1 VEGTAAL
8 VPLPA
13 LRHPDVSALRQEALA
28 ALVRAD
34 RFSSESRWQDCVDV
48 LARVRLPATSAPD
61 LALRLLHCEAWARM
75 YLGDLETADA
85 QCERARA
92 LVEREAFDDTDRAE
106 ALFRLGACRLKA
118 SRIGNA
124 VALFSEALRLTQ
136 AGGPRRDRVRARAY
150 EWRARCYATQ
160 RDWDAAQS
168 DAELALEL
176 AESLKDVKLQALA
189 TMQCSV
195 VAERRGKVRLALFY
209 ADEARQ
215 LASEC
220 GDRQTEARLLNNLG
234 GLSFLAGDAEPAV
247 AYIKQAFALFLE
259 IGNDADAA
267 QAVSSLA
274 QIHLRLGAPIL
285 AEEQARHALSILDGR
300 NDYLEER
307 GNAHLVLGGAL
318 LGQESAHEALAEFAT
333 AERLFLRLGS
343 KSYLA
348 AAWTAEGDAYAEL
361 GDTEAAAALYR
372 RAAETLQD
380 FHF

>member
-1 VEGTAAL
+1 VEGTAAV

-13 LRHPDVSALRQEALA
+13 VRRPDVTVLRQEARA

-34 RFSSESRWQDCVDV
+34 RLIGESRWKDCVDV
-48 LARVRLPATSAPD
+48 LARIRVPATSAPD

-75 YLGDLETADA
+75 YLGELDSAAAL
-85 QCERARA
+85 CERARA
-92 LVEREAFDDTDRAE
+92 LAESEPFDDTDRAE
-106 ALFRLGACRLKA
+106 ALFRLGAVRLKA
-118 SRIGNA
+118 ARVGNA
-124 VALFSEALRLTQ
+124 VSLFSEALRLTQ
-136 AGGPRRDRVRARAY
+136 AGGARRDRVRARAF

-160 RDWDAAQS
+160 RDWEAAQS
-168 DAELALEL
+168 DAEHALEL
-176 AESLKDVKLQALA
+176 AEQLKDVRLQALA

-195 VAERRGKVRLALFY
+195 IAERRGKVRLALFY
-209 ADEARQ
+209 ADEARR
-215 LASEC
+215 LAEEC

-234 GLSFLAGDAEPAV
+234 GLSFLAGDAGPAV

-285 AEEQARHALSILDGR
+285 AEEQARYALSILGGR
-300 NDYLEER
+300 DDYLDER
-307 GNAHLVLGGAL
+307 GNAHLVLGRAL
-318 LGQESAHEALAEFAT
+318 LAQRGAEAALAEFAT
-333 AERLFLRLGS
+333 AERFFLRLGS
-343 KSYLA
+343 KSHLA